1 VYFGGFSAPLAYT
14 SLDFRRLLM
23 KLDKRLIFSSLA
35 SLILATAVYAIPN
48 PTHPNTT
55 HEQAAAEAQSVSGKI
70 ASVGKSSFTLTLAS
84 NPASQP
90 GSQFQEATPKTM
102 RFMIDKNTTVD
113 GNLKVGSDADVTY
126 RDDGGQHV
134 AISVRVTP

>member
-1 VYFGGFSAPLAYT
+1 
-14 SLDFRRLLM
+14 M
-23 KLDKRLIFSSLA
+23 KFDKRIIFAPLA
-35 SLILATAVYAIPN
+35 SLILAAAVCAIPN
-48 PTHPNTT
+48 PTYPNTT
-55 HEQAAAEAQSVSGKI
+55 HEQAAAQAQSVSGKI

-84 NPASQP
+84 NPGSEP
-90 GSQFQEATPKTM
+90 GSQFQEPTPKTM

-126 RDDGGQHV
+126 REDDGQYV

>member
-1 VYFGGFSAPLAYT
+1 VYFGGFSAPLPYT

-23 KLDKRLIFSSLA
+23 KFDKHLIFSSLA
-35 SLILATAVYAIPN
+35 SLIVATAVYAIPN